1 MLLVINTGNTNI
13 VLGLYRGSR
22 LLSTQRFTTR
32 PAITSDECYLLVKDL
47 FVGPNR
53 ANREGAARLQVDE
66 INGIALSSVVPSLT
80 SSFEEM
86 ARKFFHL
93 EPLTVSHNSKTG
105 IKILY
110 HDPSQVGADRI
121 ANAVAAH
128 TKYGGP
134 IIVLDV
140 GTATTFDVISG
151 DGKYLGG
158 VIAPG
163 MKTSADHL
171 VKVGARLPQV
181 ELQFPQKVI
190 GRTTETSIQSG
201 VLFGT
206 LGQIREILQRIRKE
220 LTNHR
225 PSSSTLSRGGK
236 VKVVA
241 TGGLLPLIAKDLR
254 GVKIDEHLTLEGLR
268 ILFEKN
274 RSKKKQNS

>member
-13 VLGLYRGSR
+13 VLGLYRGHR

-47 FVGPNR
+47 FVGVSKP
-53 ANREGAARLQVDE
+53 NREGSTTPRIEE
-66 INGIALSSVVPSLT
+66 IKGIALSSVVPSLT

-86 ARKFFHL
+86 SRKFFHL
-93 EPLTVSHNSKTG
+93 EPLTVSHKTRTG

-121 ANAVAAH
+121 ANAVAAF

-181 ELQFPQKVI
+181 ELQFPRKVI

-201 VLFGT
+201 VLIGT

-220 LTNHR
+220 LTNHK
-225 PSSSTLSRGGK
+225 PSSSSHGSGGK
-236 VKVVA
+236 IKVVA
-241 TGGLLPLIAKDLR
+241 TGGLLSIIAKDLK
-254 GVKIDEHLTLEGLR
+254 GVKKDENLTLDGLR
-268 ILFEKN
+268 IIFEKN
-274 RSKKKQNS
+274 RSKKK